1 MEILADSIKC
11 NGCVNNI
18 KVGLK
23 KVDGVSN
30 VSVDI
35 PTGKV
40 EFDYDGA
47 EGRKFFVKILDEL
60 GFPEKGKRNRF
71 KIFGR

>member
-23 KVDGVSN
+23 KEEGVSN
-30 VSVDI
+30 VTVDI
-35 PTGKV
+35 DTGKV
-40 EFDYDGA
+40 KFDYEGA
-47 EGRKFFVKILDEL
+47 KERKFFVKILDEL

>member
-23 KVDGVSN
+23 KVAGVSN
-30 VSVDI
+30 VAVDI
-35 PTGKV
+35 STGKV
-40 EFDYDGA
+40 EFDYAGS
-47 EGRKFFVKILDEL
+47 EERKFFIKILDDL